1 MKNVKNQES
10 KALIREFKKIQ
21 EDYQKFW
28 NQAKEALVYYDDRV
42 KFPVDTEAQQV
53 EVMTLQLEQLKKIN
67 AAYVQHCKTKT
78 KRELDSMRFYN
89 EFIKPAEEIIAQKKV
104 EKVVGTKQLTFWLWM
119 RELFLRLI
127 GKR

>member
-1 MKNVKNQES
+1 
-10 KALIREFKKIQ
+10 
-21 EDYQKFW
+21 
-28 NQAKEALVYYDDRV
+28 
-42 KFPVDTEAQQV
+42 
-53 EVMTLQLEQLKKIN
+53 
-67 AAYVQHCKTKT
+67 
-78 KRELDSMRFYN
+78 MRFYN